1 MSFPQ
6 ITDVGEPSLKWA
18 MIMHFKSSLD
28 SSTAVVACD
37 DNIFDVE
44 GLDRILQYSQ
54 EVDV

>member
-1 MSFPQ
+1 
-6 ITDVGEPSLKWA
+6 
-18 MIMHFKSSLD
+18 MHFKGSLD

-54 EVDV
+54 EVDVWRWCHVGYISVDE